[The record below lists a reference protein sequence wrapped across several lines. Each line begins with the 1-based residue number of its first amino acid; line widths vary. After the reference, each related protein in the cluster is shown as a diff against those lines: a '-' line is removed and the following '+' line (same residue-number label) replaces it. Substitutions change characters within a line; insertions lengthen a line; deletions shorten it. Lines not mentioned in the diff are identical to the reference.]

1 MEDIK
6 VKVERVPMKD
16 FDPCATMSP
25 AIYSIDEDEDEY
37 SDSSMKSS
45 DGKDGT

>member
-6 VKVERVPMKD
+6 VKVEKVPNKD
-16 FDPCATMSP
+16 CIHYGTMTP
-25 AIYSIDEDEDEY
+25 LVYSIDEDEDEY
-37 SDSSMKSS
+37 YDSSMKSS